1 MVAVNSMDRTR
12 QSLFDILISLLCHCE
27 ALLPNNLPDTDTSR
41 QKARSALADD
51 CFVGKNALLSNDMSE
66 SYKFSSL
73 SVSTMLSLRII
84 APETIMVAKTIA
96 RMPSTQ
102 AAIAHQGRLKA
113 K

>member
-1 MVAVNSMDRTR
+1 M
-12 QSLFDILISLLCHCE
+12 SLRAYAAKQHLHCMRRKCLPFSGNFLLK
-27 ALLPNNLPDTDTSR
+27 LR
-41 QKARSALADD
+41 GD
-51 CFVGKNALLSNDMSE
+51 CFVGKNALLATTSE